1 MLHILYD
8 VRMPR
13 PGYRKTPPEVL
24 AAAAQ
29 VPPENVDY
37 IWELWKGLYAGTK
50 GKSPKLS
57 PKRAEAISIGIAEY
71 GFETCV
77 KAVIGTF
84 FSPWHM
90 GDNPSFKRYTS
101 IELILRWGQRWRV
114 SKFVSLYKENSLESN
129 KMRDEHEIVFSSKTL
144 HNNLTVV
151 DESVPKVVEE

>member
-37 IWELWKGLYAGTK
+37 IWELWKSLYAGTK

-57 PKRAEAISIGIAEY
+57 SKRAETISIGVAEY

-114 SKFVSLYKENSLESN
+114 NKFVGLYNENPVDAN
-129 KMRDEHEIVFSSKTL
+129 QMWDEHDIAFSQMTI